1 MNQIHHNGVMVPPLY
16 EGQGFKVKI
25 KGETIELNEEQEERA
40 VAWAKKIGT
49 PYAEDPV
56 FAQNFQ
62 KDFSKVLGVNVIP
75 GDVDYSPI
83 YKVIEAERESR
94 ANLTRE
100 ERKKLAAERKAVRE
114 MNKEK
119 YGWVT
124 VDGELMEIAN
134 YIAEPSS
141 IFMGRGQHP
150 KRGRWK
156 EGPTYQD
163 IELNLSPDAPV
174 PPGGWKKICWE
185 PDSMWIARWRDRLS
199 GKIKY
204 VWPSDSSY
212 LKQMKDIEKFEMAR
226 ALRKYLPRI
235 KNHIEENLASDDE
248 RRRKTATVIFLID
261 HCKFRVGDEKDE
273 EEEADTVGASSLRP
287 EHISFNG
294 DGRVT
299 FDFLGK
305 DSVRHNLCIEVP
317 EQIIK
322 NLKEF
327 GSEADRPLFEGVDSK
342 QVSNFLDEV
351 KTGLTAKI
359 FRTYYASKAV
369 EGKLN
374 RIRVDPDSPD
384 YLKKHVATLANLEA
398 AKICNHRR
406 TIPKTW
412 EQSLQRKKD
421 RLKSRREKSRIN
433 QRKLKKKANETE
445 KKYGERLK
453 KYGEQLTTHK
463 DKLEE
468 YQGQLVEREKQGKA
482 TKSIKNRLV
491 GKRKSIKTQRERIS
505 KLKKTHKERMEKLK
519 IRRERNKERDDKA
532 IEKLKLQI
540 EAQQETRDYNLGT
553 SLKSYVDPRIYY
565 DWSNKV
571 EYDWKKYYSKA
582 LQKKFSWIEEES
594 KIVGLSEEGE

>member
-1 MNQIHHNGVMVPPLY
+1 MKQMHHNGVMVPPRY

-25 KGETIELNEEQEERA
+25 KGETIELKEEQEERA
-40 VAWAKKIGT
+40 MAWAKKIGT
-49 PYAEDPV
+49 PYVEDPV
-56 FAQNFQ
+56 FAENFHA
-62 KDFSKVLGVNVIP
+62 DFSKVLGVNVLP
-75 GDVDYSPI
+75 GDVDYSTI
-83 YKVIEAERESR
+83 YAVVEAERVSR

-100 ERKKLAAERKAVRE
+100 ERKRLAAERKAVRE
-114 MNKEK
+114 ANKAK

-124 VDGELMEIAN
+124 VDGELMEIGN
-134 YIAEPSS
+134 YVVEPSS
-141 IFMGRGQHP
+141 IFMGRGKHP

-156 EGPTYQD
+156 EGPTYED
-163 IELNLSPDAPV
+163 IELNLSPDTPR
-174 PPGGWKKICWE
+174 PPGNWKVIHWE
-185 PDSMWIARWRDRLS
+185 PDSMWIARWRDRLN

-212 LKQMKDIEKFEMAR
+212 LKQVKDVEKFEEAR

-235 KNHIEENLASDDE
+235 KNHIKESLASDDV
-248 RRRKTATVIFLID
+248 RLRKTATVTFLID

-273 EEEADTVGASSLRP
+273 EEEANTVGASSLRP
-287 EHISFNG
+287 EHITFNG

-305 DSVRHNLCIEVP
+305 DSVRHNLCVDVP
-317 EQIIK
+317 EQVVK

-327 GSEADRPLFEGVDSK
+327 GSEVDRPLFEGVNSK

-359 FRTYYASKAV
+359 FRTYYSTKAV

-374 RIRVDPDSPD
+374 RTRVDPDSPD

-398 AKICNHRR
+398 AKICNHKR

-421 RLKSRREKSRIN
+421 RLKVRREKSRVN
-433 QRKLKKKANETE
+433 QWGLRKKANETG
-445 KKYGERLK
+445 KKYRERLK
-453 KYGEQLTTHK
+453 KYEEQLTVRK
-463 DKLEE
+463 EKLKE
-468 YQGQLVEREKQGKA
+468 YQGQLAERENQGKA
-482 TKSIKNRLV
+482 IKSIKNRIV
-491 GKRKSIKTQRERIS
+491 GKRKSIKTQRERIR
-505 KLKKTHKERMEKLK
+505 KLKKTHKVRMEKLR
-519 IRRERNKERDDKA
+519 IRMGRTKERDDQA

-565 DWSNKV
+565 DWSKKV
-571 EYDWKKYYSKA
+571 EYDWKKYYSKT
-582 LQKKFSWIEEES
+582 LQRKFSWVEKES
-594 KIVGLSEEGE
+594 NTI

>member
-1 MNQIHHNGVMVPPLY
+1 MKQMHHNGVMVPPRY
-16 EGQGFKVKI
+16 EYHGFKVKI
-25 KGETIELNEEQEERA
+25 KGETIELKEEQEERA
-40 VAWAKKIGT
+40 MAWAKKIGT
-49 PYAEDPV
+49 PYVEDPV
-56 FAQNFQ
+56 FAENFH
-62 KDFSKVLGVNVIP
+62 KDFSKVLGVNVLP

-83 YKVIEAERESR
+83 YAVVEAERASR

-100 ERKKLAAERKAVRE
+100 ERKRLTAERKAVRE
-114 MNKEK
+114 ANKEK

-124 VDGELMEIAN
+124 VDGELMEIGN
-134 YIAEPSS
+134 YMVEPSS

-156 EGPTYQD
+156 EGPTYED
-163 IELNLSPDAPV
+163 IELNLSPDAPR
-174 PPGGWKKICWE
+174 PPGNWKVIRWE
-185 PDSMWIARWRDRLS
+185 PDTMWIARWRDRLN

-212 LKQMKDIEKFEMAR
+212 LKQVKDVEKFEEAR

-235 KNHIEENLASDDE
+235 KNHIKESLASDDV
-248 RRRKTATVIFLID
+248 RLRKTATVTFLID

-273 EEEADTVGASSLRP
+273 GEEADTVGASSLRP
-287 EHISFNG
+287 EHITFNG
-294 DGRVT
+294 DGRIT

-305 DSVRHNLCIEVP
+305 DSVRHNLCVDVP
-317 EQIIK
+317 EQVVK

-327 GSEADRPLFEGVDSK
+327 GSEVDRPLFEGVNSK

-359 FRTYYASKAV
+359 FRTYYSTKAV

-374 RIRVDPDSPD
+374 RTRVDPNSPD

-398 AKICNHRR
+398 AKICNHKR

-421 RLKSRREKSRIN
+421 RLKARRDKSRVN
-433 QRKLKKKANETE
+433 QRSLGKKANETG
-445 KKYGERLK
+445 KKYRERLK
-453 KYGEQLTTHK
+453 KYEEQFTVHK
-463 DKLEE
+463 EKLKE
-468 YQGQLVEREKQGKA
+468 YQGQLTEREKQGKA
-482 TKSIKNRLV
+482 TKSIKNRIV
-491 GKRKSIKTQRERIS
+491 AKRKSIKTQRERIR
-505 KLKKTHKERMEKLK
+505 KLKKTHKERMKKLR
-519 IRRERNKERDDKA
+519 IRTERTKERNDQA
-532 IEKLKLQI
+532 IKKLKLQI

-565 DWSNKV
+565 DWSKKV
-571 EYDWKKYYSKA
+571 EYDWKKYYSKT
-582 LQKKFSWIEEES
+582 LQRKFSWVEKES
-594 KIVGLSEEGE
+594 NTIG